1 MGNGSSLH
9 LGTISLKFLNQTSLD
24 LFAGNKL
31 VTADHAP
38 GMNVNVR
45 IDFSTG
51 GDSDLG
57 EMLVCNK
64 FSASQL
70 RNLTGFVTENSG
82 IHIMMQRIPG
92 DQDISDVQGSI
103 QGTCHAGID
112 DSSNSE
118 EVCQDLYTESGIDF
132 ADTAADDDNGST
144 V

>member
-1 MGNGSSLH
+1 M
-9 LGTISLKFLNQTSLD
+9 D
-24 LFAGNKL
+24 
-31 VTADHAP
+31 
-38 GMNVNVR
+38 
-45 IDFSTG
+45 
-51 GDSDLG
+51 

-112 DSSNSE
+112 DSSHSE

>member
-1 MGNGSSLH
+1 MGNGSPLH

-24 LFAGNKL
+24 LFAGDKL
-31 VTADHAP
+31 VTADHTS
-38 GMNVNVR
+38 GMNMNVR
-45 IDFSTG
+45 VNFPAG
-51 GDSDLG
+51 ADSNIN
-57 EMLVCNK
+57 EVLVSNK
-64 FSASQL
+64 FTASQL
-70 RNLTGFVTENSG
+70 RNLTGIVTENSG

-112 DSSNSE
+112 DSSHSE
-118 EVCQDLYTESGIDF
+118 EVCQDLYTESGIHF